1 MQIEIEESGNENEHC
16 QNLQSLYQDFV
27 ELIKLRKLVSIE
39 SLALIFNISQQD
51 VVQRISSLLES
62 QTIEGVFDDRGKFLV
77 IS

>member
-1 MQIEIEESGNENEHC
+1 MQIEIEESGNENVHC
-16 QNLQSLYQDFV
+16 QNSESLYQDFV

-39 SLALIFNISQQD
+39 NLSLIFNISQQD
-51 VVQRISSLLES
+51 VVQRITSLLEN